1 MSPTQGKTPIKK
13 ITAVEPVINK
23 KTKKDSQHLRSPGLN

>member
-1 MSPTQGKTPIKK
+1 MSPTQGKAPIKK

-23 KTKKDSQHLRSPGLN
+23 KNEERQSVFKIPRG